1 MKEIRLIILIFFI
14 PLLGIGQ
21 IDYKNLKD
29 VIKPVVDERVE
40 LLGVVFRLAE
50 AKEYTNSSLKNY
62 MQIEDNYFFK
72 YKKHELI
79 DFTKKIRDENGI
91 GYDAVMSLAIN
102 LKIENNN
109 IFINKSIK
117 RSNIDE
123 RWGKYLDEYIVLL
136 RNFYSETSFH
146 IFFTSNKNFHQKTAD
161 NFTAVI
167 NKVDFDWFEKYYGE
181 TSNEDFNLIIALN
194 TNGGNYG
201 VNVENENG
209 KKSIFSIIGAR
220 RTDSLGIPVFNNDK
234 IVLIIHEFS
243 HSFCNPVI
251 DSNYELLKDKAT
263 LIFEPVKDKMRRQA
277 YSTPKTMLYEILVRA
292 SVIKYLQAHTD
303 SVKLT
308 PEKVNRFITKEYI
321 KGFLWIKELVV
332 LLDKY
337 IEGDYKSLYEFA
349 PEISVLQNSISI
361 EEKINEID
369 NNSAKIISST
379 PANNDNNVDPNL
391 TKIIIEFD
399 KPMLFVNGSTYGE
412 GGKQTFPD
420 IIGADWNKETKKQ
433 WIIEVKLEPNKQYSI
448 KFPNQ
453 WFSNETYGYP
463 LKNTYVLNFKTRGE

>member
-379 PANNDNNVDPNL
+379 PTNNDNNVDPNL

>member
-1 MKEIRLIILIFFI
+1 MKEIRLIILIFLI

-21 IDYKNLKD
+21 INYSNSKEI
-29 VIKPVVDERVE
+29 IKPVIDERVE

-50 AKEYTNSSLKNY
+50 AKEYTNSSLKHY
-62 MQIEDNYFFK
+62 TQIEDNYFLT
-72 YKKHELI
+72 YKNHKLI
-79 DFTKKIRDENGI
+79 DFTKEIREKNGV

-102 LKIENNN
+102 LKIENNR
-109 IFINKSIK
+109 ILINKSIK

-123 RWGKYLDEYIVLL
+123 RWGKYLDKYIVLL
-136 RNFYSETSFH
+136 NDFYNETDFDNFF
-146 IFFTSNKNFHQKTAD
+146 ISNREFYQKTTN
-161 NFTAVI
+161 NFIDVL
-167 NKVDFDWFEKYYGE
+167 NKVDFNWFEEYYRQ
-181 TSNEDFNLIIALN
+181 TSYMDFNLIISLN
-194 TNGGNYG
+194 ANGGNYG
-201 VNVENENG
+201 VNLENENE
-209 KKSIFSIIGAR
+209 KKSIFSIIGAWR
-220 RTDSLGIPVFNNDK
+220 ADSLGVPIFDNDN
-234 IVLIIHEFS
+234 IILIIHEFS

-251 DSNYELLKDKAT
+251 DNNYELFKDKAT
-263 LIFEPVKDKMRRQA
+263 LIFEPVKDKMKRQA

-379 PANNDNNVDPNL
+379 PTNNDNNVDPNL

-463 LKNTYVLNFKTRGE
+463 LKNTYVLNFKTRDE